1 MTRDVGRYHKLQ
13 WGGGQIT
20 IPKDLVQEMKLENRD
35 KIMIEYDPN
44 KKSITITKL
53 N

>member
-1 MTRDVGRYHKLQ
+1 MTRDVGRYHKLP

-20 IPKDLVQEMKLENRD
+20 IPKDLVKEMKLENKD
-35 KIMIEYDPN
+35 KIMIEYDSS

>member
-13 WGGGQIT
+13 WGGGKIT
-20 IPKDLVQEMKLENRD
+20 IPKDLVKEMRLENKD
-35 KIMIEYDPN
+35 KIMIEYDPA